1 MRKAILLSTFVILF
15 LFVTTPTYAVFSCGN
30 LLVQEGTIAEEIL
43 VSCGVPV
50 SKERFFLEKY
60 GDVDKW
66 IYGPDAG
73 YIYVIYL
80 FLGKVVEVEEIQ
92 Q

>member
-1 MRKAILLSTFVILF
+1 MRQAAIIVIILLLFIVLTFS
-15 LFVTTPTYAVFSCGN
+15 AQASMRCGN
-30 LLVQEGTIAEEIL
+30 LIVQEGTLGLEIQAE
-43 VSCGVPV
+43 CGQPV
-50 SKERFFLEKY
+50 AKERHFIDKY

-66 IYGPDAG
+66 VYGPEAG

-80 FLGKVVEVEEIQ
+80 FTGKVVEVEEIQ

>member
-1 MRKAILLSTFVILF
+1 MRRAILLTTFGLLF
-15 LFVTTPTYAVFSCGN
+15 LFVTTSGFAAFTCSN
-30 LLVQEGTIAEEIL
+30 LLVQEGTLSEEIL
-43 VSCGVPV
+43 VECGQPV

-66 IYGPDAG
+66 VYGPEAG
-73 YIYVIYL
+73 YTYVIYL

>member
-1 MRKAILLSTFVILF
+1 MKKTLLITTALIFLLFAVQSTFAAL
-15 LFVTTPTYAVFSCGN
+15 TCGN
-30 LLVQEGTIAEEIL
+30 LMVQEGTHSQEIL
-43 VSCGVPV
+43 AECGEPV
-50 SKERFFLEKY
+50 SKEKFFLEKY

-66 IYGPDAG
+66 VYGPEAG
-73 YIYVIYL
+73 YTYVIYL

>member
-1 MRKAILLSTFVILF
+1 MFVILF
-15 LFVTTPTYAVFSCGN
+15 LFTTTSGFAAFTCGN
-30 LLVQEGTIAEEIL
+30 LMVQEGTHGEEIL
-43 VSCGVPV
+43 SECGQPV

-66 IYGPDAG
+66 VYGPEAG
-73 YIYVIYL
+73 YTYVIYL
-80 FLGKVVEVEEIQ
+80 FLGKVVEVESIQ